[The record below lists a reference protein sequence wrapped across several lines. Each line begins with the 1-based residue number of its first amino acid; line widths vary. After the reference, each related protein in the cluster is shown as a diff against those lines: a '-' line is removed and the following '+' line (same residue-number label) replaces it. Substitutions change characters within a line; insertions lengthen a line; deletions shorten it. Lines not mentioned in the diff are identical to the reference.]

1 VAKVIVNG
9 KPAGYIGWRPWECD
23 VTDLVR
29 PGRNTIEVIVFG
41 TLRNTLG
48 PHHAGPPKGIVTP
61 HMFNQAPPSGPPP
74 EPQYS
79 TIGYGLFWPFVLKNY

>member
-1 VAKVIVNG
+1 
-9 KPAGYIGWRPWECD
+9 
-23 VTDLVR
+23 VTDIIR

-48 PHHAGPPKGIVTP
+48 PHHAGPPQGIVTP

-74 EPQYS
+74 GSQYTS
-79 TIGYGLFWPFVLKNY
+79 IGYGLFRPFVLKSVK